1 MLINSILTSIMK
13 VTAIEHKHSVR
24 MLRGLLS
31 SDRDQLYSD
40 DIQGNDETDTGGFG
54 GTYDL
59 FGSGPT
65 HRITE
70 TEIQQLQN

>member
-1 MLINSILTSIMK
+1 MLTSSILTSIMMG
-13 VTAIEHKHSVR
+13 TAIEQKYSERV
-24 MLRGLLS
+24 LQGLLS

-40 DIQGNDETDTGGFG
+40 DIQGDDETDTGGFG

-65 HRITE
+65 H
-70 TEIQQLQN
+70 